1 MIRMFRPVAL
11 AVVVTCIVLPAS
23 ASAASMRLYPVPT
36 GGFSLSLPSTWVDV
50 GSLGSAQLKQLEKV
64 PTFKAFVAQASQ
76 NAALRLAAIDPAA
89 GGNVYMDAGVV
100 RVGTVSGTEVVA
112 ETIAALKKSL
122 GNKVSAVSTPV
133 KLAAGAGYRVH
144 LSEKGSPNV
153 TDEYLFVHDQVEYG
167 LIYVAPRTAWSKY
180 GPIFAASARTFRLLP
195 VPNLSRIVLTGS
207 QIGSGYKLEAY
218 PFGNSIIGEAT
229 LDLCGASYPSEI
241 LRTGR
246 LQVRYAHSGK
256 GLTVSN
262 EVVTYVPGGATEAL
276 KEVTEVANA
285 CAKTPAVL
293 KQSGVTETYKVSL
306 LKDARVPAGA
316 IAVRIEI
323 EVAKGKKHT
332 TQTGVAV
339 YQVKGNTLSGL
350 YTFMTKGTT
359 FAEAEQVGFHA
370 AEQSARNLGGKPHK
384 KSGGGTGFT
393 A

>member
-1 MIRMFRPVAL
+1 MRMFRWPAL
-11 AVVVTCIVLPAS
+11 AVVLAVVVLPVS

-36 GGFSLSLPSTWVDV
+36 GGFSLSLPSTWEDV

-89 GGNVYMDAGVV
+89 KGNVYMDAGAV
-100 RVGTVSGTEVVA
+100 RVGPATGTEVVA
-112 ETIAALKKSL
+112 ETVAALKKSL
-122 GNKVSAVSTPV
+122 GKKVSASSTPV
-133 KLAAGAGYRVH
+133 KLAAGAGYRLH
-144 LSEKGSPNV
+144 LSEKGLPNE

-195 VPNLSRIVLTGS
+195 RPDLSHLVLAGS
-207 QIGSGYKLEAY
+207 QIGAGYKLEAY

-229 LDLCGASYPSEI
+229 LDLCAASYPSEV

-246 LQVRYAHSGK
+246 LQVRYAHSGN
-256 GLTVSN
+256 GLAVSN
-262 EVVTYVPGGATEAL
+262 EVVTYVPGGAKEAL
-276 KEVTEVANA
+276 NEVTEVAKA
-285 CAKTPAVL
+285 CAKKPAVL
-293 KQSGVTETYKVSL
+293 TQAGVTETYKVAL
-306 LKDARVPAGA
+306 LNDPKLPAGA
-316 IAVRIEI
+316 IAVRIQIEI
-323 EVAKGKKHT
+323 TKGKKHT

-350 YTFMTKGTT
+350 YTFVGKGTT
-359 FAEAEQVGFHA
+359 FADAEKLGFHA

-384 KSGGGTGFT
+384 SASGSGVFT

>member
-11 AVVVTCIVLPAS
+11 AVLVACIVLPVP

-36 GGFSLSLPSTWVDV
+36 GGFSLSLPSTWVAV
-50 GSLGSAQLKQLEKV
+50 GSLGSAQFKQLEKV

-76 NAALRLAAIDPAA
+76 NAALRLAVIDPAA
-89 GGNVYMDAGVV
+89 KGNVYMDAGAV
-100 RVGTVSGTEVVA
+100 RVGSVSGTEVVA
-112 ETIAALKKSL
+112 ETVAALKKSL
-122 GNKVSAVSTPV
+122 GKKVSAVSTPV
-133 KLAAGAGYRVH
+133 KLAAGAAYRLH
-144 LSEKGSPNV
+144 LSEKGAPNV

-167 LIYVAPRTAWSKY
+167 IIYVAPRTSWSKY

-195 VPNLSRIVLTGS
+195 APNLSHVVLTGS
-207 QIGSGYKLEAY
+207 QVGSGYALEAY

-229 LDLCGASYPSEI
+229 LDLCGASYPSEV

-256 GLTVSN
+256 SLTVSN
-262 EVVTYVPGGATEAL
+262 EVVTYVPGGAKEAL
-276 KEVTEVANA
+276 KEVSEVATA
-285 CAKTPAVL
+285 CAKKPAVL
-293 KQSGVTETYKVSL
+293 KQAGVTETYKVSF
-306 LKDARVPAGA
+306 LKDTRLPAGA

-323 EVAKGKKHT
+323 KLVKGKKHS

-339 YQVKGNTLSGL
+339 YQIKGNTLSGL

-359 FAEAEQVGFHA
+359 FADAEQVGFHA

-384 KSGGGTGFT
+384 KSPGGSVFT